1 MAKLLQTKISESD
14 VTLPATVVYAALLW
28 IAAGLIT
35 SSLYLQFALFALNTA
50 LMMELNNRN
59 ALLRIRSRMV
69 SVSFIIISCMT
80 NFVFADITA
89 CVTGLGVAA
98 MLMLLFMQYQDNMAR
113 GMTFYTFVTIGIMSL
128 LWIQILFFVPIV
140 WLLMLFYIQNMS
152 RFTFAASLL
161 GLIAPYWFAGA
172 YFLFINDFETPVVH
186 IMHITEFVQI
196 PAAYSNISL
205 NQIVTLVMIVTLAFI
220 GGTHYVLY
228 SYNDKIHNRMLYT
241 CFMWLDVA
249 ALAFI
254 VLQPQHYNQLIVMM
268 TVFTSPLLAHFVALT
283 KTRWTNI
290 TTMVIAALALMIT
303 IFNLWTPSLIFSQV
317 TAI

>member
-113 GMTFYTFVTIGIMSL
+113 GMTFYTFVTIGMMSL

-205 NQIVTLVMIVTLAFI
+205 NQIVTLVMIVALAFI

-254 VLQPQHYNQLIVMM
+254 VLQPQHYNQLIAMM

-290 TTMVIAALALMIT
+290 TTMVIAALVLMIT

>member
-14 VTLPATVVYAALLW
+14 VTLPSAAVYAALLW

-35 SSLYLQFALFALNTA
+35 SSLYLQFAMFALNTA

-69 SVSFIIISCMT
+69 SVSFIVIGCMT
-80 NFVFADITA
+80 SFMFADITA
-89 CVTGLGVAA
+89 CVTGLGVTV
-98 MLMLLFMQYQDNMAR
+98 MLMLLFMQYHDNMSR
-113 GMTFYTFVTIGIMSL
+113 GFTFYTFATIGVISL
-128 LWIQILFFVPIV
+128 LWIQILFFVPLI
-140 WLLMLFYIQNMS
+140 WLLMQFYIQNMS

-172 YFLFINDFETPVVH
+172 YFLFINDFETPVIH
-186 IMHITEFVQI
+186 IMHITEFMQI

-205 NQIVTLVMIVTLAFI
+205 NQIITFAMIVALAII
-220 GGTHYVLY
+220 GGIHYVRN

-241 CFMWLDVA
+241 CFMWLDAA
-249 ALAFI
+249 ALVFI
-254 VLQPQHYNQLIVMM
+254 VLQPQHYNQLTAMM

-290 TTMVIAALALMIT
+290 ATMVIAVLALTIT
-303 IFNLWTPSLIFSQV
+303 IFNLWTPSLIFSQA
-317 TAI
+317 TDI